1 MRANFG
7 LRFWSILGTFW
18 GRFRRH
24 FGARV
29 GPILGL
35 IPGPFWGPLWAP
47 LGINFGPIFG
57 FIPGNKWQT
66 DKVEN
71 DEAEHDKVVRMKKNN
86 PSKMGPYL
94 CVLAC
99 FKTFTFVGATKM
111 GSCGAVFSLAGG
123 GKGKEGKT
131 ADLQNGKVQ
140 NDDAEGGRVAPKRE
154 TTRALRARQ
163 KKETQKRKKKKR

>member
-1 MRANFG
+1 M
-7 LRFWSILGTFW
+7 
-18 GRFRRH
+18 
-24 FGARV
+24 
-29 GPILGL
+29 
-35 IPGPFWGPLWAP
+35 
-47 LGINFGPIFG
+47 GINFGPIFG

-123 GKGKEGKT
+123 GRVKKGKLQICKMAKCKT
-131 ADLQNGKVQ
+131 TTPKA
-140 NDDAEGGRVAPKRE
+140 AESLPKGRR
-154 TTRALRARQ
+154 RARFARAQ
-163 KKETQKRKKKKR
+163 TGQKRAGSRSPGIRSFLAFALAEKGLRVIK